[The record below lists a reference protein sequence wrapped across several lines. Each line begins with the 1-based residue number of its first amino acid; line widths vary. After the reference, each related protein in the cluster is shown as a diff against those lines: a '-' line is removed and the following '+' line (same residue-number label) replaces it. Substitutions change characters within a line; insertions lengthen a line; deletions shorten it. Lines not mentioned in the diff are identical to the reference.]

1 MENNTE
7 KKQLERIDDLID
19 RQLSFIERTPT
30 VDNVDVLIKLIQV
43 RNDYK
48 KIVIENTPVNYE
60 WMKPSLAD
68 RTRKSAVDFI
78 CGRRESKWQ

>member
-43 RNDYK
+43 RNEYK
-48 KIVIENTPVNYE
+48 K
-60 WMKPSLAD
+60 SLL
-68 RTRKSAVDFI
+68 KI
-78 CGRRESKWQ
+78 HL